1 MLRSAE
7 LDDRPVTPQAPFQIG
22 STDKSLTTLAIMQ
35 LVEVGKITFLE
46 ASQVFSLCEIVYL
59 RVIPAGVL
67 A

>member
-1 MLRSAE
+1 
-7 LDDRPVTPQAPFQIG
+7 
-22 STDKSLTTLAIMQ
+22 MQ